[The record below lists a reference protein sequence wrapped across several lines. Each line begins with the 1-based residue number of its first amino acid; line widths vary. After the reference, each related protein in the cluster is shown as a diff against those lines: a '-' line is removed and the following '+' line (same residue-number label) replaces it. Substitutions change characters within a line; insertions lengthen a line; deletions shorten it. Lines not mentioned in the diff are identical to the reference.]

1 MAGKNNPSLQELKK
15 IPPLTIIRNLE
26 ADPLYATQFDSL
38 TVIDG
43 NIIPEDIS
51 KIFQRGEQ
59 ADVPVLIGSTADEAT
74 PFDPKMLSPQLASMS
89 YKSLTHLAIADML
102 PEVDKVIY
110 DLYPINTEQIA
121 KKSWVDFSTDAM
133 FTAQMQKWGNLMSK
147 VESPAYLYLWNWYP
161 SINGSKEYRAFHAA
175 EVPYIF
181 GNFDVFDI
189 DVSDR
194 DLNFSKVMMEI
205 WTSFAKDGT
214 PSLGA
219 KEWPIFDPK
228 NQRYVLLDEKIEIKE
243 GLRPEKVRLINEAY
257 DRVRNDFQ
265 N

>member
-1 MAGKNNPSLQELKK
+1 MFA
-15 IPPLTIIRNLE
+15 
-26 ADPLYATQFDSL
+26 
-38 TVIDG
+38 
-43 NIIPEDIS
+43 
-51 KIFQRGEQ
+51 
-59 ADVPVLIGSTADEAT
+59 
-74 PFDPKMLSPQLASMS
+74 KM
-89 YKSLTHLAIADML
+89 

-110 DLYPINTEQIA
+110 DLYPIDTEQIA

-133 FTAQMQKWGNLMSK
+133 FTAQMQKWGNLMSN

-189 DVSDR
+189 DVSER

-205 WTSFAKDGT
+205 WTSFAKDGI
-214 PSLGA
+214 PSLGT

-228 NQRYVLLDEKIEIKE
+228 NQRYVLLDEKIEIRD
-243 GLRPEKVRLINEAY
+243 GLRTRKVRLINEAY
-257 DRVRNDFQ
+257 DKVRNNFED
-265 N
+265 